1 MHRIHQDKTQM
12 LTDTAEN
19 CGDLP
24 KQNESQTNRCTP
36 RHSIVE
42 TVKVKYIERDF
53 KDSKREIENHK

>member
-19 CGDLP
+19 CSDLP

-42 TVKVKYIERDF
+42 TVKVKHRERIL
-53 KDSKREIENHK
+53 KTASEK

>member
-1 MHRIHQDKTQM
+1 MHRIYQDKTQM
-12 LTDTAEN
+12 LTDTVQN

-42 TVKVKYIERDF
+42 MVKVKHRERIL
-53 KDSKREIENHK
+53 KTAREK